1 MRKNLVGSTNFCG
14 FRDQNSHRFRDQGS
28 NFWVKI
34 WDHLRKNIP
43 RYDPVNCHFLD
54 VVMVPRPLAP
64 TRAMRSRTC
73 AHVIQPCRWHENG
86 KCADES
92 ILITEGKEGL
102 QGAEE
107 SYLTVFPVKFT
118 VQL

>member
-43 RYDPVNCHFLD
+43 RYEPEICHL
-54 VVMVPRPLAP
+54 
-64 TRAMRSRTC
+64 
-73 AHVIQPCRWHENG
+73 N
-86 KCADES
+86 
-92 ILITEGKEGL
+92 
-102 QGAEE
+102 
-107 SYLTVFPVKFT
+107 
-118 VQL
+118 